1 MITEKKITKKHIKKQ
16 RSDFEMSVVSRYK
29 QKKFIKIKLVP
40 NKHKNKTIYFF

>member
-29 QKKFIKIKLVP
+29 QKEIY
-40 NKHKNKTIYFF
+40 KNKVSTK